1 MDYNEIIQKI
11 QDTEIILVGIGEE
24 LAFPYQ
30 KEEKEIIWE
39 KILEYKTNLEKGLW
53 NEEERK
59 YLEIYKKLEQ
69 ILKGKDYFILTTNID
84 AIIFYS
90 ELQKERIA
98 APCGDIRRL
107 QCSDSSHGVW
117 ELEER
122 CCPICG
128 KQGIFNI
135 IQEKPYNEMGYQVQ
149 WESYKRWLQKT
160 INKKILLLEL
170 GEGFQTPTVIRW
182 AFEKIAFIN
191 QKAYFYRVNE
201 KFPQISAELNGKAQG
216 IKENTKDFILSISEL
231 LNEGKYDKMSK
242 KGRNEVK

>member
-30 KEEKEIIWE
+30 KEEKEITWE
-39 KILEYKTNLEKGLW
+39 KILEYKTNLDKGLW
-53 NEEERK
+53 NEEEKK
-59 YLEIYKKLEQ
+59 YLEVYKKLEQ
-69 ILKGKDYFILTTNID
+69 ILKGKDYFILTTNVD

-90 ELQKERIA
+90 ELQKERIV

-107 QCSDSSHGVW
+107 QCNDSSHGVW
-117 ELEER
+117 KVEER
-122 CCPICG
+122 NCPICG
-128 KQGIFNI
+128 KQGIPNI
-135 IQEKPYNEMGYQVQ
+135 IQEKPYNEMGYQEQ

-201 KFPQISAELNGKAQG
+201 KFPQISAELNGKAEG

>member
-11 QDTEIILVGIGEE
+11 QDTEIILVGVGEE

-30 KEEKEIIWE
+30 KEEKEITWE
-39 KILEYKTNLEKGLW
+39 KILEYKTNLDKGLW
-53 NEEERK
+53 NEEEKK
-59 YLEIYKKLEQ
+59 YLEVYKKLEQ
-69 ILKGKDYFILTTNID
+69 ILKGKDYFILTTNVD

-90 ELQKERIA
+90 ELQKERIV

-107 QCSDSSHGVW
+107 QCNDSYHGVW
-117 ELEER
+117 KVEER
-122 CCPICG
+122 NCPICG
-128 KQGIFNI
+128 KQGIPNI
-135 IQEKPYNEMGYQVQ
+135 IQEKPYNEMGYQAQ

-201 KFPQISAELNGKAQG
+201 KFPQISAELNGKAEG

>member
-1 MDYNEIIQKI
+1 MNYNEIIQKI

-39 KILEYKTNLEKGLW
+39 KILEYKTNLDKGLW
-53 NEEERK
+53 NEEEKK

-69 ILKGKDYFILTTNID
+69 ILKGKDYFILTTNVD

-90 ELQKERIA
+90 ELQKERIV

-107 QCSDSSHGVW
+107 QCNDSSHGVW
-117 ELEER
+117 KVEER
-122 CCPICG
+122 NCPICG
-128 KQGIFNI
+128 KQGIPNI
-135 IQEKPYNEMGYQVQ
+135 IQEKPYNEMGYQAQ

-201 KFPQISAELNGKAQG
+201 KFPQISAELNGKAEG